1 MRSKSLA
8 VALFAVAIMTASLS
22 GTVLRAA
29 TPPADDSTDADKT
42 ELTFFAGI
50 SAPIKK
56 ESSGFGLEVK
66 TGTPIGGRV
75 SYNFTH
81 HHAVEFSVANPF
93 SASANYVYQVRSFR
107 GKWAPYVTAGIGGAR
122 HEIALSD
129 NNKPAQLN
137 SNLMETGPDRSQT
150 SFNYNFG
157 GGLKYFFTN
166 RFALRFD
173 VRDQLGKYKG
183 TFSNVAGVPG
193 GVVRASKTLNDFQI
207 TGGIVFRFGR
217 S

>member
-8 VALFAVAIMTASLS
+8 VALFAVAIVTASLS
-22 GTVLRAA
+22 GSVLRAA

-93 SASANYVYQVRSFR
+93 SASANYLNQDIVSR
-107 GKWAPYVTAGIGGAR
+107 GKRRPLYTPGIA
-122 HEIALSD
+122 
-129 NNKPAQLN
+129 
-137 SNLMETGPDRSQT
+137 
-150 SFNYNFG
+150 
-157 GGLKYFFTN
+157 
-166 RFALRFD
+166 
-173 VRDQLGKYKG
+173 
-183 TFSNVAGVPG
+183 
-193 GVVRASKTLNDFQI
+193 
-207 TGGIVFRFGR
+207 
-217 S
+217 